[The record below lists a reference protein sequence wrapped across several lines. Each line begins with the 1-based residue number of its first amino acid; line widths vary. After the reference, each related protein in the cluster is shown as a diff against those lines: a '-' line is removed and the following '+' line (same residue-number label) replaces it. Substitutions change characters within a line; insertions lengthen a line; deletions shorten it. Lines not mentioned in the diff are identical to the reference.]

1 MFADFIYLE
10 LDIAKTIG
18 VLILKFKFSKFIKRY
33 FSSTIV
39 YGDSTNRY
47 VKDAIAICENWAE
60 EPGTLPPILS
70 LLHT

>member
-10 LDIAKTIG
+10 LDIAKAIG

-39 YGDSTNRY
+39 YRDSTNRY
-47 VKDAIAICENWAE
+47 VKEAIAICEN
-60 EPGTLPPILS
+60 
-70 LLHT
+70 